1 MKVAF
6 LTREYPPDT
15 DWGGI
20 SRVYYTLATALAKE
34 GHEIHVIC
42 QAVGEPRDLVDE
54 GIFVYRVGTNPKRYS
69 AIARIN
75 YSYHAWLRLRK
86 LIKEYSLE
94 IIEAPC
100 WGAESLIYYLS
111 KTKSIQLVV
120 STHSSAYDVLQT
132 KTYTG
137 LGEFLSLKA
146 LSYLEDF
153 SLRRAHKIVAN
164 SQIMYNRMV
173 EDLHIAPEKIV
184 IVHHAIDTDKYRFT
198 GSDIKCR
205 LGIPDGDK
213 IVLAVG
219 RLEMRKGSHILCKA
233 IPEIIENVPNVRFVL
248 IGRDTATAPNGGSFK
263 EYIIKSLQTYNNA
276 DNVMFIDFLPEDEFI
291 QLYSACDVFT
301 SPSLYESFG
310 LVVLEAMSCGR
321 PVVATPVGIVPELA
335 INNLK
340 GISIVP
346 VGDSRKL
353 AEALLN
359 FLMLPAEA
367 LMQISNENRNLVEK
381 RFSIPAWVSSTI
393 EVYKSAA
400 K

>member
-6 LTREYPPDT
+6 LTREFPPDT
-15 DWGGI
+15 AWGGI
-20 SRVYYTLATALAKE
+20 SRVYYTLAIALAKE
-34 GHEIHVIC
+34 GHEVHVIC
-42 QAVGEPRDLVDE
+42 QAVGAPKDLVDE
-54 GIFVYRVGTNPKRYS
+54 GIYVYRVGTNPKRHS

-75 YSYHAWLRLRK
+75 YSYYAWLRLKR
-86 LIKEYSLE
+86 LIKEHSLD
-94 IIEAPC
+94 IIETPC

-111 KTKSIQLVV
+111 KTKSTPLVV
-120 STHSSAYDVLQT
+120 STHSSADDILQT
-132 KTYTG
+132 RTYTG
-137 LGEFLSLKA
+137 LGEFLGLKT
-146 LSYLEDF
+146 LSYLEAF

-173 EDLHIAPEKIV
+173 EDLHIAPGKVV

-219 RLEMRKGSHILCKA
+219 RLEMRKGGHILSKA

-248 IGRDTATAPNGGSFK
+248 VGRDTATAPNGASFK
-263 EYIIKSLQTYNNA
+263 EYIIKSLQTYNSS
-276 DNVMFIDFLPEDEFI
+276 DNVMFIDFLPEDELI
-291 QLYSACDVFT
+291 RLYSACDVFA

-310 LVVLEAMSCGR
+310 LVVLEAMSCGK
-321 PVVATPVGIVPELA
+321 PVVATPVGVVPELA
-335 INNLK
+335 INNLR

-346 VGDSRKL
+346 IGDNRKL
-353 AEALLN
+353 AEALLK
-359 FLMLPAEA
+359 FLMLPSET
-367 LMQISNENRNLVEK
+367 LMQVSNENRNLAEM